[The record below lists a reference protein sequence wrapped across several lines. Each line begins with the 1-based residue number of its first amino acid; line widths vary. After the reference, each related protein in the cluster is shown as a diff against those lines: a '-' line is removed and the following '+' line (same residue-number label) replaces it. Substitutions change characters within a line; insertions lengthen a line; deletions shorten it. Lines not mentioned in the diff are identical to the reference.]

1 MIIGA
6 LSDTHDNLPKIE
18 KAVKFFNKKKVDFV
32 LHAGDFVAP
41 FAVDRLNKLSC
52 EWLGVFGNNDGEKK
66 GLASKSQGRIK
77 EPPLRI
83 RLSGKKITVV
93 HDAGSIDLAKEKAD
107 LVIFGHSHKAE
118 ISRIKEKLF
127 LNPGECSGWL
137 SGHSSVALVDLGPMA
152 AKIFEI

>member
-66 GLASKSQGRIK
+66 GLASK
-77 EPPLRI
+77 
-83 RLSGKKITVV
+83 
-93 HDAGSIDLAKEKAD
+93 
-107 LVIFGHSHKAE
+107 
-118 ISRIKEKLF
+118 
-127 LNPGECSGWL
+127 
-137 SGHSSVALVDLGPMA
+137 
-152 AKIFEI
+152 